1 MASGRLLQFAWLSI
15 AAAVWMIPT
24 AAAQDLGNCGSLE
37 NGYGPFDYRIAT
49 PAQKHIVESYHFT
62 QPVQTLQHGINSTLG
77 GDIDYTLR
85 AFPNHRQALLAMI
98 RLGKRDKT
106 AQPKGAQWTIDCYL
120 ERAIRFQP
128 DDAGVRELRG
138 IYYSMQH
145 KYKDA
150 IADFKE
156 ALETAP
162 NNANAHYNLGLAYF
176 EVGDYAGA
184 REEAL
189 VAKKLGFPLQGLENM
204 LKVKKQWAE

>member
-1 MASGRLLQFAWLSI
+1 MAVFMMPPA
-15 AAAVWMIPT
+15 T
-24 AAAQDLGNCGSLE
+24 AQDLGNCGSLE
-37 NGYGPFDYRIAT
+37 NGYGPYDYRIAT

-62 QPVQTLQHGINSTLG
+62 HSVEMLQHGNTSSLG
-77 GDIDYTLR
+77 GDLDYTLR

-98 RLGKRDKT
+98 RLGRRDKT
-106 AQPKGAQWTIDCYL
+106 AQPKGAQWTVDCYL

-156 ALETAP
+156 VLEAAP

-204 LKVKKQWAE
+204 LKAKKQWAE